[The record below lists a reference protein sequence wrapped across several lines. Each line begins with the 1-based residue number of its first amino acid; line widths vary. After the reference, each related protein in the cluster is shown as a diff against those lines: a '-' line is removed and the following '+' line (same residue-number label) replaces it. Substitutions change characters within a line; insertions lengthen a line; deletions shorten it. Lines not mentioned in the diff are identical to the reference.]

1 MGKEYNVKLQTPLKG
16 IITVAKE
23 EIEEKV
29 NRSKAEEILSFAQC

>member
-1 MGKEYNVKLQTPLKG
+1 MLSCKLLLKV

-29 NRSKAEEILSFAQC
+29 NRSEAEEILSFAQC